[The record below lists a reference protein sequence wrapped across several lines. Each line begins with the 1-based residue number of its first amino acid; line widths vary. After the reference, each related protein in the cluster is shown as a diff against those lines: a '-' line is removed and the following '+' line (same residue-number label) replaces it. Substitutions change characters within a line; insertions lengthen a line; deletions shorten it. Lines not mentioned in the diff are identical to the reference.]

1 MTRKTAPL
9 IHIDGLSKYFG
20 DFQALNAVSLDIN
33 TGDIIVICGPSGSGK
48 STLIRCIN
56 RLEIHEHGT
65 IQIANTEIDGSRE
78 AMNVIRQNVGMVF
91 QQFNLFPHLTVLENL
106 TLGPMRVRNMP
117 KLEAVRLAMKFLERV
132 HIPEQSEKS
141 QQLGMFADNHPCKL
155 PFLISCN
162 TSVLAS
168 CLSKNTPLMALVVM
182 IEFCFLTPLHF
193 IQPCWASR
201 ITAHPRGPRFS
212 TMSFATDCVI
222 RS

>member
-9 IHIDGLSKYFG
+9 IHIGGLSKYFG

-56 RLEIHEHGT
+56 RLEIHESGT

-117 KLEAVRLAMKFLERV
+117 KSEAVSLAMKFL
-132 HIPEQSEKS
+132 
-141 QQLGMFADNHPCKL
+141 
-155 PFLISCN
+155 
-162 TSVLAS
+162 
-168 CLSKNTPLMALVVM
+168 
-182 IEFCFLTPLHF
+182 
-193 IQPCWASR
+193 
-201 ITAHPRGPRFS
+201 
-212 TMSFATDCVI
+212 
-222 RS
+222 